1 MLEIKLNPT
10 QMHANATL
18 LVTSHGPYRS
28 PVWLTQQQQQQNTF
42 IRKAQISTVTYE
54 QRNKTHT
61 FKHGSMTTVEEEC
74 QLIFYNYKKLEK
86 AEIQRVENKEGGKR
100 KKK

>member
-1 MLEIKLNPT
+1 
-10 QMHANATL
+10 
-18 LVTSHGPYRS
+18 
-28 PVWLTQQQQQQNTF
+28 
-42 IRKAQISTVTYE
+42 
-54 QRNKTHT
+54 
-61 FKHGSMTTVEEEC
+61 MTTVAEECQLIFYNYEKLEKAEIQTVAEEC